1 MSSGKGTRFRVLVLS
16 GPNLA
21 ELGRR
26 EPEVYGTESYQTIM
40 TELVAVTRET
50 CAVECVAKQSNHE
63 GQLID
68 WIASAAEDGFAGIVI
83 NPGALTHT
91 SIALLDAVRGCALPC
106 IEVHL
111 SNPEAREAFRRR
123 SYVGRA
129 CLGKVAGFGKE
140 SYLLGVRG
148 LLAHLER
155 TTTTK
160 APHA

>member
-1 MSSGKGTRFRVLVLS
+1 VSRGERTRVLVLS

-21 ELGRR
+21 EIGRR
-26 EPEVYGTESYQTIM
+26 EPEIYGTESYRTIM
-40 TELVAVTRET
+40 EELVAVTRET
-50 CAVECVAKQSNHE
+50 HAVDCVARQSNHE

-68 WIASAAEDGFAGIVI
+68 WIASAAEDGFAGIVF

-91 SIALLDAVRGCALPC
+91 SIALLDAVRGCGLPC

-129 CLGKVAGFGKE
+129 CLAKVAGFGKD
-140 SYLLGVRG
+140 SYLLAVRG
-148 LLAHLER
+148 LVAHLER
-155 TTTTK
+155 AAARK